1 MDMKRSWVIPSILIF
16 VAICCL
22 GLFALGVGGGFIY
35 LLNSSSGGSSNTF
48 VFAPPTQTPQILRP
62 TTQVNSDSKSQDV
75 LNNISDETLQ
85 ALEDTIVPANNLP
98 DLALRLEGKENVPL
112 IVSSTPASLSLGA
125 QESFWVTNV
134 DTNENFQISAELRSI
149 SEHVYFWV
157 EKGVSADEKEIKNL
171 VSTFENKI
179 YPMNRE
185 FFGSE
190 WSPGVDGDPH
200 LYILYASGLGR
211 SLAGYFSSADEYSPL
226 AHEFSNAHE
235 MFLLNADNIQL
246 GSEYTY
252 GVLAHEFQHMIH
264 WYRDRNEETWLNE
277 GFSEL
282 ASFLNGYDGGGFD
295 SAYVRD
301 PDIQLND
308 WPTNPRQTPPHYG
321 SAFLFLTYFLDRFGD
336 QATKA
341 LVGEQ
346 ENGMVSV
353 DKVLSDLGERNPGTG
368 KLLSGDD
375 VFLDWTVATYLN
387 DESVDQGHY
396 FYHNDPNVPQPDPT
410 ETIQRCPQGDST
422 RDVHQYGVDYIRIAC
437 SGDFNL
443 HFEGS
448 TRVPILPVNPHSG
461 EYAFWSNRSDE
472 SDMTLTR
479 TFDFESL
486 QGPITMS
493 YWTWYDLEKDYDY
506 LYVEASLDGENWQ
519 ILTTPSGTLDDPSGN
534 SYGWGYNGASGGWIQ
549 EHIDLSQYAGQ
560 RVQIRFEYITDAA
573 VNGEGFLLD
582 DIAVPEIDY
591 FTDFEQDEGGW
602 NAAGWVRIQNVL
614 PQTYRLALISR
625 GVTLS
630 VRNLSLDPGNMIDIP
645 LQIDGKVDEVVLV
658 ITGTS
663 RFTRQKAA
671 YQFRLDPE

>member
-1 MDMKRSWVIPSILIF
+1 MYLI
-16 VAICCL
+16 
-22 GLFALGVGGGFIY
+22 
-35 LLNSSSGGSSNTF
+35 NTSSEGSSAF
-48 VFAPPTQTPQILRP
+48 DFATSTQTPQILRP
-62 TTQVNSDSKSQDV
+62 TTEVHSNSTPQDARV
-75 LNNISDETLQ
+75 DVSDETLRT
-85 ALEDTIVPANNLP
+85 LEDTIVPANNLP
-98 DLALRLEGKENVPL
+98 ELARRLEGKENVP
-112 IVSSTPASLSLGA
+112 ITVSSSPAVLSLGA

-134 DTNENFQISAELRSI
+134 DTNENFRISAELRSI

-157 EKGVSADEKEIKNL
+157 EEGISADEKEIQNL

-179 YPMNRE
+179 YPTNRE

-200 LYILYASGLGR
+200 LYILYANGLGR

-295 SAYVRD
+295 SAYVRN

-341 LVGEQ
+341 LVGEP

-353 DKVLSDLGERNPGTG
+353 DKVLADLGERNPDNGAP
-368 KLLSGDD
+368 LSGDD
-375 VFLDWTVATYLN
+375 VFLDWTVATYTN
-387 DESVDQGHY
+387 DKSVGEGHY
-396 FYHNDPNVPQPDPT
+396 FYHNDPSVPKPNPT
-410 ETIQRCPQGDST
+410 EILRRCPQGDLT
-422 RDVHQYGVDYIRIAC
+422 RDVHQYGVDYIQITC
-437 SGDFNL
+437 PGDFTL

-448 TRVPILPVNPHSG
+448 THVPILPVNPYSG
-461 EYAFWSNRSDE
+461 DYAFWSNRSDE

-479 TFDFESL
+479 TFDFEAL

-493 YWTWYDLEKDYDY
+493 YRTWYDLEEDYDY
-506 LYVEASLDGENWQ
+506 LYVEASSDGENWQ
-519 ILTTPSGTLDDPSGN
+519 ILTTPSGTPEDPSGN
-534 SYGWGYNGASGGWIQ
+534 SYGWGYNGISGGWIQ
-549 EHIDLSQYAGQ
+549 EHVDLSEYAGQ
-560 RVQIRFEYITDAA
+560 RIQIRFEYVTDAA

-582 DIAVPEIDY
+582 DIAIPEIDY

-602 NAAGWVRIQNVL
+602 EAAGWVRIQNVL

-625 GVTLS
+625 GVTVS
-630 VRNLSLDPGNMIDIP
+630 VRNLSLDPGNTIDVP
-645 LQIDGKVDEVVLV
+645 LQIGGETNEVVLV
-658 ITGTS
+658 VTGTS
-663 RFTRQKAA
+663 RFTRQTAA
-671 YQFRLDPE
+671 YQIRLDPNEGEK